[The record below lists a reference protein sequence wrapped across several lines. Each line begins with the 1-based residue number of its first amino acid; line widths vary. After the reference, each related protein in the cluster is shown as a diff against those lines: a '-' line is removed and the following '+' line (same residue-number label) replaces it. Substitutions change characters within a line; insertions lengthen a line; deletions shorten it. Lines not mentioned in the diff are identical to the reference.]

1 MYMGCQIVPNII
13 LDKVDSFASGQSY
26 EISISF
32 CCGSVLVLDIA
43 KNDQLCVVL
52 PILGPYNMQMFL
64 LAPTSDPLSRLMILK
79 IMSPLLVN
87 YLSSS
92 VTKLLDVLD

>member
-1 MYMGCQIVPNII
+1 M
-13 LDKVDSFASGQSY
+13 
-26 EISISF
+26 SF

-52 PILGPYNMQMFL
+52 PILGPNNMQMFL
-64 LAPTSDPLSRLMILK
+64 LAPTSDPLSKLLILK

-92 VTKLLDVLD
+92 ITKLLDVLD